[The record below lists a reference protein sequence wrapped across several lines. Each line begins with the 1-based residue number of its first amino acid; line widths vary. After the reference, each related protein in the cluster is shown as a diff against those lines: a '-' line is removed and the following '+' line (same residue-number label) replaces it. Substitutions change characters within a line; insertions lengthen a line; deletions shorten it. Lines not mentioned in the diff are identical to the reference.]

1 MHEKVIGSTG
11 HKKYQKVFPLARIYA
26 GSVVEST

>member
-11 HKKYQKVFPLARIYA
+11 HKKYQKVFPPGPDLRRQC
-26 GSVVEST
+26 G